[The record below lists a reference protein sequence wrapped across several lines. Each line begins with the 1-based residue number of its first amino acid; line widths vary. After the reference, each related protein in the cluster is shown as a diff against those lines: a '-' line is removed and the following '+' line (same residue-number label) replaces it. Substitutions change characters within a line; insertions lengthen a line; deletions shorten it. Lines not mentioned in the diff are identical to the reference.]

1 MSKRVVRYIGMFHK
15 EINHSKNS
23 DSIPEVSWVG
33 TVPDLEN
40 VSRFGDTLEEAI
52 YNTKEACEL
61 YCDCFIQEIKQPS
74 NLEEIML
81 NIIFKNIEE
90 DKYIF
95 VYIDV
100 NVDYVSKSNNSINN
114 LEWVS
119 YEKM

>member
-1 MSKRVVRYIGMFHK
+1 MSKRIVRYIGMFHK

-33 TVPDLEN
+33 AVPDLGN
-40 VSRFGDTLEEAI
+40 VSSFAGTLEEAI

-61 YCDCFIQEIKQPS
+61 YCDGLIQEIKQPS

-81 NIIFKNIEE
+81 KENIEE

-100 NVDYVSKSNNSINN
+100 NIDYRSTFMFTYHHRR
-114 LEWVS
+114 S
-119 YEKM
+119 Y

>member
-33 TVPDLEN
+33 TVPDLGN

-61 YCDCFIQEIKQPS
+61 YYECFIQEIKQPS
-74 NLEEIML
+74 ILEEIML
-81 NIIFKNIEE
+81 KENIEE

-100 NVDYVSKSNNSINN
+100 NID
-114 LEWVS
+114 
-119 YEKM
+119 